1 MPRNQKPKSPLGAIL
16 QSLKNDIPRSSL
28 DNAIERAAGEPGAP
42 VAPSIAAKPA
52 ALTPGAQQ
60 APTGGQGQ
68 NGNRNGQHR
77 RGGRGHGGQGGNRPP
92 MAGGRPQGAPS
103 APGARP
109 EGGAGPR
116 HGSRPSY
123 QYPEHKRRG
132 KQPSQGEIGGHREP
146 APKKRTGP
154 MIPPPE
160 EGVYRIIP
168 LGGVEEVGKN
178 LTAIETKDDIIVID
192 AGMQFA
198 GDDTPGIDYI
208 IPNTT
213 YLEERKDKIR
223 AMFITHGH
231 LDHIGGLPLVL
242 ARIGNP
248 PVYSRNLTVLLM
260 KKRQAEFPHL
270 PPLNA
275 IVVNNEDTITVGKMR
290 VKFFGVTH
298 TVPDSMGILLETP
311 HGWIVNPGD
320 YKLDQVDGIVSDAEE
335 KQYSVFDHH
344 KTLLLMTDST
354 NVENEGFALPEIKVH
369 QGLER
374 LIRANKGGR
383 LIIAAFASHITRL
396 IKIIEIAEL
405 LGKKVVLEGRSMKTN
420 MEVSIEAGLLKPKPD
435 TLITLDEM
443 DNFPPDRIIML
454 MTGAQGEEFAALNRA
469 AQKTHK
475 KFILKKNDTIILS
488 ASIVPG
494 NEVQVAKMKDGLAR
508 QGVNIVTYRTSG
520 EDYVHA
526 TGHGNREDIKWLHRK
541 VNEKFFI
548 PIHGSHYM
556 LQSHKRL
563 AHELGIPDANI
574 VVPDN
579 GSIIEISADGTKM
592 TLRKEKAPSGLMMVD
607 GFTVGDEQEVVIRD
621 RQMLAQDGMFV
632 IVATIDQKTGKLL
645 KSPDIISRGF
655 VYLKE
660 SQDLLHE
667 ARQIVKRSLEENSGG
682 PMPIN
687 FEVLRGTL
695 GDNLSKFL
703 FQKTAKR
710 PLVIPVLLAV

>member
-1 MPRNQKPKSPLGAIL
+1 
-16 QSLKNDIPRSSL
+16 
-28 DNAIERAAGEPGAP
+28 
-42 VAPSIAAKPA
+42 
-52 ALTPGAQQ
+52 
-60 APTGGQGQ
+60 
-68 NGNRNGQHR
+68 
-77 RGGRGHGGQGGNRPP
+77 
-92 MAGGRPQGAPS
+92 
-103 APGARP
+103 
-109 EGGAGPR
+109 
-116 HGSRPSY
+116 
-123 QYPEHKRRG
+123 
-132 KQPSQGEIGGHREP
+132 
-146 APKKRTGP
+146 
-154 MIPPPE
+154 
-160 EGVYRIIP
+160 
-168 LGGVEEVGKN
+168 VGKN

-198 GDDTPGIDYI
+198 GDSTPGIDYI

-223 AMFITHGH
+223 AVFITHGH

-260 KKRQAEFPHL
+260 KKRQTEFPHL

-275 IVVNNEDTITVGKMR
+275 IVVEHDEVITTGKMR

-298 TVPDSMGILLETP
+298 TVPDSMGIILETP

-320 YKLDQVDGIVSDAEE
+320 YKLDQVDGIVSDDEE
-335 KQYSVFDHH
+335 KEYSIFDKN

-354 NVENEGFALPEIKVH
+354 NVENEGFALPEIRVH
-369 QGLER
+369 QGLDR

-396 IKIIEIAEL
+396 IKIIEIAEE

-420 MEVSIEAGLLKPKPD
+420 MEVSIEAGLLKPKKE
-435 TLITLDEM
+435 TLIAIEDI
-443 DNFPPDRIIML
+443 DNYPPDRNIIL

-475 KFILKKNDTIILS
+475 KFTLKKNDTIILS

-526 TGHGNREDIKWLHRK
+526 TGHGNKEDIKWLHRK

-556 LQSHKRL
+556 LQSHRRL
-563 AHELGIPDANI
+563 ALELGLADSNI

-579 GSIIEISADGTKM
+579 GSIIEISADGQKM
-592 TLRKEKAPSGLMMVD
+592 TLRKEKAASGLMMVD

-632 IVATIDQKTGKLL
+632 IVATIDQRSGKLK

-660 SQDLLHE
+660 SQELLHE
-667 ARQIVKRSLEENSGG
+667 ARQIVKQSIEETAHEMQQ
-682 PMPIN
+682 PVN
-687 FEVLRGTL
+687 FEILRGTI